1 MGGLGLIPGLGRS
14 PGVGNGH
21 LFRYSFLDNPMDR
34 GAWLTTVY
42 GAAES
47 DTTEL
52 TLLVNQWESPAWSP
66 RRHGCAGAKTGL
78 VKGHGEGAS
87 KDHSGQ
93 GRRASPEM
101 ISHVLSRCWGWA
113 SGGVRRPGRARR
125 MLGRAAAG
133 SVGAP
138 LAGFQD
144 PFSHPNVPSLLLLS
158 SCFHFGFSKA
168 VWEFSVAAALSFVVS
183 SHPLGLSS
191 PPPSRSSSILKT

>member
-1 MGGLGLIPGLGRS
+1 MIPGLGRS

-113 SGGVRRPGRARR
+113 SGGC
-125 MLGRAAAG
+125 AG
-133 SVGAP
+133 
-138 LAGFQD
+138 LAGQGGCSAEQQPALWEPRLQVFRI
-144 PFSHPNVPSLLLLS
+144 LS
-158 SCFHFGFSKA
+158 
-168 VWEFSVAAALSFVVS
+168 
-183 SHPLGLSS
+183 PTQTS
-191 PPPSRSSSILKT
+191 PPCSCSPPVFILGFLRQSGSLVWLLPSVLWCLPTLLV